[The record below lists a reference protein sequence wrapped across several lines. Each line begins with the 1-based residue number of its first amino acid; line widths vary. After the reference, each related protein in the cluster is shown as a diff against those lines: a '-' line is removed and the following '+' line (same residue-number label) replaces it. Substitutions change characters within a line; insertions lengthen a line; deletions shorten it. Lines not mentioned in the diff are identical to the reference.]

1 MKIKINSL
9 KPALYLLLCVFLSE
23 IQTSDKPNLI
33 ETKVDNPKSVLLVG
47 NSFMYYNNGVHKP
60 LLGMIKAEESLG
72 KGHRLRSITING
84 SSLEW
89 HDVESYVT
97 NPNIGSFSITSKN
110 KYKNYKTKGFDLA
123 ILMDC
128 SQCPIHPDRQE
139 LFNFYADKHVTTL
152 KDNGVEPT
160 FMMTWAYED
169 EPQMMQGLES
179 GYTKAGNR
187 NNALVLPVGLAF
199 QASVL
204 AYPDIKLYTKDK
216 RHPSREDTYLMA
228 AVMFSAI
235 YRVSPIADEYDYGL
249 APEVTKRLQKI
260 ALLSLDYYKN

>member
-1 MKIKINSL
+1 MQATKYRLGLFFYLFFNLSFCGVL
-9 KPALYLLLCVFLSE
+9 AAEKPMVF
-23 IQTSDKPNLI
+23 
-33 ETKVDNPKSVLLVG
+33 ETKKDNPKSVLLVG

-60 LLGMIKAEESLG
+60 LLGMIKAEDSLG
-72 KGHRLRSITING
+72 KGHRLRSITINS

-89 HDVESYVT
+89 HDVKSYVT
-97 NPNIGSFSITSKN
+97 NPNIGSFAITSEN
-110 KYKNYKTKGFDLA
+110 KYKKYKTQGFDLA

-139 LFNFYADKHVTTL
+139 LFNFYADKHVRTL

-169 EPQMMQGLES
+169 EPQMMQGLEK
-179 GYTKAGNR
+179 GYTKVGNR

-216 RHPSREDTYLMA
+216 RHPSREGTYLMA

-235 YRVSPIADEYDYGL
+235 YRVSPIGNEYDYGL

-260 ALLSLDYYKN
+260 ALMSLDYYKN